1 MLTKEQMERYGAIES
16 YIIIL
21 IDRKNFEIQS
31 SGRKRCKEAM
41 ETQRQIDQLMEEK
54 REVEKKLARLPNLR
68 IRPPPIMKYKYR
80 YSWKAIA
87 QKIGKGDTEDSIRIA
102 VERFFRKGK

>member
-1 MLTKEQMERYGAIES
+1 MTKEQMERYGAMES

-41 ETQRQIDQLMEEK
+41 QTQKQIDQLMEEK
-54 REVEKKLARLPNLR
+54 REVEKIPNLR
-68 IRPPPIMKYKYR
+68 IRTALIMKYKYR

-87 QKIGKGDTEDSIRIA
+87 QKIGMGDTEDSIRIA
-102 VERFFRKGK
+102 VERFFRKGE

>member
-1 MLTKEQMERYGAIES
+1 MLTKEQMERYGAMES

-41 ETQRQIDQLMEEK
+41 ETQKQIDQLMEEK
-54 REVEKKLARLPNLR
+54 KGVERELERIPNMR
-68 IRPPPIMKYKYR
+68 IRTALILKYKYR
-80 YSWKAIA
+80 YPWKTIA
-87 QKIGKGDTEDSIRIA
+87 QKIGMGDSEDSIRIA
-102 VERFFRKGK
+102 VERFLRKGK

>member
-1 MLTKEQMERYGAIES
+1 MLTKEKMERYGAIES

-21 IDRKNFEIQS
+21 VDRKNFEIQN
-31 SGRKRCKEAM
+31 SGRKRCKEAI

-54 REVEKKLARLPNLR
+54 REVEKEFERIPNLR
-68 IRPPPIMKYKYR
+68 IRTALIMKYKYR

-87 QKIGKGDTEDSIRIA
+87 QKIGMGDTEDSIRIA
-102 VERFFRKGK
+102 VERFFRKGE

>member
-1 MLTKEQMERYGAIES
+1 MITKEKMERYGAIES

-21 IDRKNFEIQS
+21 VDRKNFEIQN

-41 ETQRQIDQLMEEK
+41 ETQRQINQLMEEK
-54 REVEKKLARLPNLR
+54 REVEKELERIPNLR
-68 IRPPPIMKYKYR
+68 IRTALILKYKYR

-87 QKIGKGDTEDSIRIA
+87 QKIGMGDTEDSIRIA
-102 VERFFRKGK
+102 VERFFRKGE